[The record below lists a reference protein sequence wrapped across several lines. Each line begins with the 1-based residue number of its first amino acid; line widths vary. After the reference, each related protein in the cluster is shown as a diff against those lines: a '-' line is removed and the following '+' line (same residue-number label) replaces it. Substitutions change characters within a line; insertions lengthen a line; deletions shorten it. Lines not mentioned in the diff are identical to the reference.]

1 MKGQRIILSFL
12 MLGASVE
19 QGEIEIDIIVVS
31 CLCLSHFGCFISTY
45 NMERAI
51 INKWGLDVPIFQSP
65 PMLASCDGSQLS
77 SDLN

>member
-51 INKWGLDVPIFQSP
+51 INKWAPFELRSSGSYCILAVVP
-65 PMLASCDGSQLS
+65 
-77 SDLN
+77 